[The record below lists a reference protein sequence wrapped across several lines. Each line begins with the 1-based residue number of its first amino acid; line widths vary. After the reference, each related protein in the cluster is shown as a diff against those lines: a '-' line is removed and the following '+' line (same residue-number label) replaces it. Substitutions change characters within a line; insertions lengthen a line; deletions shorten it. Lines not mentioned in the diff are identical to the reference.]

1 MTLRRQFTVFGV
13 LAVVLFVALGIVFIL
28 ARTESLERREALAAQ
43 SELMQTPFGTVEY
56 AAMGEGPPLLVIHG
70 AGGGFDQ
77 GLLLAQAVG
86 GEGRRWIAVS
96 RFGYLRSPLPP
107 DASTAA
113 QADALA
119 AFLSAYAPGAVDV
132 LAMSGGV
139 PPALQLAARHP
150 EQVRAMVLLSSA
162 PFTPFSGHVDGRPI
176 PASVYNAIA
185 GNDAGFW
192 IMSRIAPEALKSV
205 FDARSDLLHTEE
217 DSDFVQRLIDGFQP
231 ASARLDGLNNE
242 IAAVDPETLYELEA
256 IRAPVLVVH
265 AADDRLNPV
274 AIGETIA
281 ARIPGA
287 EFISYE
293 TGGHLL
299 LGRHAGLRELVPAF
313 FGRSAPVAAPQ
324 TEPR

>member
-1 MTLRRQFTVFGV
+1 MTIGGQFTLFGV
-13 LAVVLFVALGIVFIL
+13 LAAVLIAGLGFAIVL
-28 ARTESLERREALAAQ
+28 SRTESLERRKALAAQ

-56 AAMGEGPPLLVIHG
+56 AAMGEGPPVLVIHG

-77 GLLLAQAVG
+77 GLLLADAVG
-86 GEGRRWIAVS
+86 GTGRRWVAVS

-119 AFLSAYAPGAVDV
+119 AFLSAYTPGPVDV

-150 EQVRAMVLLSSA
+150 GQVRAMVLLSSA
-162 PFTPFSGHVDGRPI
+162 PFTPFSGEVEDRPV
-176 PASVYNAIA
+176 PASVYTAIA
-185 GNDAGFW
+185 GSDAGFW
-192 IMSRIAPEALKSV
+192 TLRRIAPETLKSA
-205 FDARSDLLHTEE
+205 FDARPDLLTTEE
-217 DSDFVQRLIDGFQP
+217 DTTFVQRLIDGFQP
-231 ASARLDGLNNE
+231 ASGRLDGLRNE
-242 IAAVDPETLYELEA
+242 IAAVDPGAVYELEA
-256 IRAPVLVVH
+256 IRAPVLVIH

-274 AIGETIA
+274 AISETLA

-287 EFISYE
+287 EFIRYE

-299 LGRHAGLRELVPAF
+299 LGRHEVLRGIVPAF
-313 FGRSAPVAAPQ
+313 FGAQSSAP
-324 TEPR
+324 